1 MDSIAAGPHPF
12 DQAIALVSSP
22 RNVFIGRT
30 SDDYQ
35 NMVGPFGGI
44 TAATLLNAVL
54 QHPGR
59 IGEPVS
65 MTVNF
70 AAAIEPGEFEVEAV
84 PIRTNRSTQHW
95 QLTQKQSGQAVTTA
109 TVFCAVRSETWA
121 EQELEAPSIEKP
133 EELARLETAH
143 RRAWV
148 ANYEFRFSTGAYDPD
163 NSEEQSS
170 SQSTL
175 WIRDNPPRPLDFPA
189 LAALGDSFFP
199 RLFTR
204 TQRFFPAGTVSLTLH
219 FHADS
224 LELASVGREYV
235 LGSARANRAYRSYH
249 DQSAYLWSSAGRLL
263 LSSTQMMYYK
273 A

>member
-1 MDSIAAGPHPF
+1 MINELFSRRVIDYDLRSELHAIRIAGNAVVHSGMLHSNGAEGTTIRETPGTTAAG
-12 DQAIALVSSP
+12 DRQS
-22 RNVFIGRT
+22 
-30 SDDYQ
+30 
-35 NMVGPFGGI
+35 
-44 TAATLLNAVL
+44 AV
-54 QHPGR
+54 
-59 IGEPVS
+59 
-65 MTVNF
+65 
-70 AAAIEPGEFEVEAV
+70 
-84 PIRTNRSTQHW
+84 
-95 QLTQKQSGQAVTTA
+95 
-109 TVFCAVRSETWA
+109 
-121 EQELEAPSIEKP
+121 
-133 EELARLETAH
+133 
-143 RRAWV
+143 
-148 ANYEFRFSTGAYDPD
+148 
-163 NSEEQSS
+163 EEQSS